1 MPLLLLTLCTG
12 DESKENKA
20 ALNVREFDLLF
31 NIVPC
36 LSDPVAADI
45 GAGAGA
51 GCSSNATTKAREAA
65 LASIAANNRL
75 VAANTAQRIAVNA
88 AGTRKINR

>member
-1 MPLLLLTLCTG
+1 MLRLTLCTG

-20 ALNVREFDLLF
+20 AVNVREFDLLF
-31 NIVPC
+31 NIVPF
-36 LSDPVAADI
+36 LSDPVAADT
-45 GAGAGA
+45 GAGAA
-51 GCSSNATTKAREAA
+51 CSSNATTKAREVA

-88 AGTRKINR
+88 AATGTTLLRS

>member
-1 MPLLLLTLCTG
+1 MLLLSLCTG

-20 ALNVREFDLLF
+20 AVNVREFDLLF

-36 LSDPVAADI
+36 LSDPAAADT
-45 GAGAGA
+45 GAGA

-88 AGTRKINR
+88 AATGITMLRS